1 MEDDTAFL
9 DIILCEN
16 EKFTTHSF
24 IHLVE
29 MEQIYQTEIPSWLD
43 RTKLKL
49 TKKDSDHVIL
59 NCF

>member
-43 RTKLKL
+43 RTKLKADQ
-49 TKKDSDHVIL
+49 KR
-59 NCF
+59 F